1 MKTGTKIGKILII
14 VVASLLL
21 ISLSVS
27 AASKEEL
34 KIATWEDISTF
45 DPGWM
50 TSGER
55 ELMIM
60 SCLYNG
66 LVKYKE
72 GSWEIVPDLAESW
85 EVASDGK
92 SVVFHLRKNVQFH
105 KALVK

>member
-66 LVKYKE
+66 LVKY
-72 GSWEIVPDLAESW
+72 GRRCQVL
-85 EVASDGK
+85 
-92 SVVFHLRKNVQFH
+92 L
-105 KALVK
+105 